1 MTKRFQ
7 PGVDVQEL
15 ESRAKWWAENWLNTK
30 GRHHT
35 IGCLALNATGGVE
48 VEVDIDPVETIDD
61 PAAVANVTED
71 AIATGGDKT
80 LEQLEEA
87 TKDAEEIAQQKAQEA
102 EQAQKEL
109 ETLQQ
114 QKAAKKANKKAKRKA
129 NKIKRKKANQNK
141 YKLLGGKP

>member
-1 MTKRFQ
+1 MKKMTKRFQ
-7 PGVDVQEL
+7 PGVDVKEL

-48 VEVDIDPVETIDD
+48 VEVDIDPVETI
-61 PAAVANVTED
+61 ED